1 MKKMKSQSFLSK
13 TFIYIMIIAVSFIII
28 YPLVYMVSMAFRES
42 GDVLDPAV
50 IWIPKNY
57 TLDNLKIAIDFLD
70 YPSALL
76 RTSLLSLGC
85 AVLQCFTTALV
96 GYGFARFNFK
106 GNNLLFMIVLF
117 TLMVPSQ
124 IISMP
129 LFLTFR
135 NFDFAGL
142 GSLLKAI
149 TGTGFSINLINT
161 LVPMMAQALF
171 GTGIRAGLFIYIFR
185 QSFKNAP
192 KVLEEAAYIDGCSSM
207 GTFFRIMLPNAGA
220 VLMIAFLFSLVWYW
234 NDYFYSAMFY
244 NQSRP
249 LSVLLGNIGNMISMS
264 HKADGSSYFLNDSYV
279 IKQAACLLYITP
291 PLLLYL
297 FLQKQFVESVERSGI
312 VG

>member
-1 MKKMKSQSFLSK
+1 MNKNKAQTALSR
-13 TFIYIMIIAVSFIII
+13 FFVYLMIIAVSFIII

-57 TLDNLKIAIDFLD
+57 TLENLKTAMKFLD
-70 YPSALL
+70 YPAALL
-76 RTSLLSLGC
+76 RTALLSLGC
-85 AVLQCFTTALV
+85 AVLQCFTTAIV
-96 GYGFARFNFK
+96 GYGFARFRFR
-106 GNNLLFMIVLF
+106 GNTVLFMVVLF

-142 GSLLKAI
+142 GSLLKGL
-149 TGTGFSINLINT
+149 TGYGFSFNLINT
-161 LVPMMAQALF
+161 PVPMMAQALF

-192 KVLEEAAYIDGCSSM
+192 KVLEEAAYIDGCSSV
-207 GTFFRIMLPNAGA
+207 GTFFKIMLPNAGA

-244 NQSRP
+244 NKSMP
-249 LSVLLGNIGNMISMS
+249 LSVLLSNIGSMLS
-264 HKADGSSYFLNDSYV
+264 AAHKPDGTQYFLNDSYV